1 VRRGFIWLLLVAG
14 LAGLP
19 AAADTMSGRV
29 FVVIDGDTVLF
40 RPDHVRASSRTFMK
54 LRLADIDAPE
64 TSQPY
69 GDAAT
74 RTLTALVLNQPVDI
88 DTLAT
93 DAYGRTVARIRTGTL
108 SVNTELVRRG
118 MAWAALRGRRDSE
131 LNQAQREARVAR
143 RGLWQSAAP
152 IPPWVWRRSQK
163 ARMH

>member
-1 VRRGFIWLLLVAG
+1 MRRGFTCLLLVAG

-19 AAADTMSGRV
+19 AAADTMQGRV

-40 RPDHVRASSRTFMK
+40 RPDHARVAPRAFMK
-54 LRLADIDAPE
+54 LRLAGIDAPE

-74 RTLTALVLNQPVDI
+74 RALKALVLNQPVDI
-88 DTLAT
+88 DTVAT

-131 LNQAQREARVAR
+131 LNQAQREARAAR
-143 RGLWQSAAP
+143 RGLWQGAAP
-152 IPPWVWRRSQK
+152 VPPWVWRRSQK